1 MTELTEH
8 AKAILRG
15 IADGKQIECASKQVN
30 KPYAS
35 CSHDEALYLISQG
48 QAKYL
53 RIKPETRS
61 INGREFAAPD
71 GGCSGYYITLIVGG
85 IKLPNKEYSFADE
98 QDRDT
103 AYQAIVDAL
112 GGRRNE

>member
-1 MTELTEH
+1 MLF
-8 AKAILRG
+8 R
-15 IADGKQIECASKQVN
+15 SSRQVN

-53 RIKPETRS
+53 RIKREIRS
-61 INGREFAAPD
+61 INGIEFAAPVWD
-71 GGCSGYYITLIVGG
+71 GSYHLSVGM
-85 IKLPNKEYSFADE
+85 KAFTWNTCK
-98 QDRDT
+98 DRDT

-112 GGRRNE
+112 EGKTK